1 MTVREKL
8 IRTFD
13 MEQKLLAKDKH
24 TISVAITPRATINS
38 LYLRKVINKTAAQ
51 NQHLSTEVGQPDRD

>member
-1 MTVREKL
+1 
-8 IRTFD
+8 